1 MALKR
6 VCKDIL
12 VVLDFNN
19 DAARSSLSTET
30 WLLISWLP
38 WGNAHRWSLE
48 TERGPADFISRLR
61 FASTLQLL
69 PAPSSAARS

>member
-12 VVLDFNN
+12 VVLDLNN
-19 DAARSSLSTET
+19 DAAQSSLSTEN

-38 WGNAHRWSLE
+38 WANAHRRSLE
-48 TERGPADFISRLR
+48 TDRGPADFVPRLR

-69 PAPSSAARS
+69 PAPSSAART